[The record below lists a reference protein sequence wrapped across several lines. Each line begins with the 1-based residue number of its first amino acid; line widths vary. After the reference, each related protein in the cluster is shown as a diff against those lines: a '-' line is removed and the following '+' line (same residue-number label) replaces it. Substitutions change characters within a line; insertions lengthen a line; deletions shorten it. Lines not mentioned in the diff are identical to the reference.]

1 MGDEKEKGS
10 KNSFIYYHDWAE
22 ELLKY
27 PDDLRL
33 KIDDA
38 IKKYVLYG
46 EEPTEREIIFS
57 IFGIIRK
64 QLDRNNEKWDSIK
77 KKRAEAG
84 RKGALK
90 TNKIR
95 WGCDEQKSA
104 KSANDDFVQQKS
116 AKSAVNGN
124 DNVNGN
130 DINNLESNKLDS
142 SSPLSGDSS
151 EPEKIK
157 KSSKKPE
164 IDYVG
169 LANFFNSTL
178 EKENSTIPR
187 IQKITDRRRKYVDA
201 RCREY
206 GKEAIMTVI
215 QIAAK
220 SDFLNGK
227 NNKGWK
233 VDFDWLFL
241 PNNFPKVLEG
251 NFNNQINNY
260 GNDSKRY
267 AQSQSGNNGIQLKG
281 KVDFDCGLIED

>member
-84 RKGALK
+84 KKGGLRTQSNFREKKQNQANALFVK
-90 TNKIR
+90 QN
-95 WGCDEQKSA
+95 Q
-104 KSANDDFVQQKS
+104 ANQ
-116 AKSAVNGN
+116 AVNVN

-130 DINNLESNKLDS
+130 DIINLESNKLDS

-157 KSSKKPE
+157 KSSKRSD
-164 IDYVG
+164 IDYIG